1 VKIEMD
7 AEYDVLYI
15 ELRGGDVDR
24 TVDLDDGV
32 HMDLDAEDRVLGL
45 EFLSLEAF
53 RQFVR
58 HHEGTVT
65 IPELLTD
72 PEALSQLRYSA

>member
-1 VKIEMD
+1 
-7 AEYDVLYI
+7 
-15 ELRGGDVDR
+15 
-24 TVDLDDGV
+24 
-32 HMDLDAEDRVLGL
+32 MDLDAEDRVLGL